1 MTVTKAERIIMAQ
14 NIRILNH
21 LEEITKSIE
30 IYASQKTID
39 ALENN
44 YHDGIEEF
52 MSNFIDCP
60 VEVQNEAM
68 EIFNMF
74 KRIDLSLRRLSSPP
88 SLVTPKFKG
97 FDGNYDEHF
106 LSFARYVID
115 TCERYQDIMDPD
127 TIGFNSHGS
136 PSLSR
141 YRKMVDQWKKI
152 DPTKTRA
159 DLTGG
164 ELKKIDEI

>member
-21 LEEITKSIE
+21 LEEITKSNE

-74 KRIDLSLRRLSSPP
+74 ERIDLSLRGLSSPP

-115 TCERYQDIMDPD
+115 TCERYQDIRDPD
-127 TIGFNSHGS
+127 TIGLS

-159 DLTGG
+159 DLTEV